1 MGYAHGIKGYR
12 VWLLDEEK
20 IVVSKDVV
28 FNETKLFKDLKEENA
43 SLKGR
48 RLNA

>member
-20 IVVSKDVV
+20 IVVSKDMV
-28 FNETKLFKDLKEENA
+28 FNETKLFKEFKEENA